1 MNKTIETP
9 VSEQR
14 LIEVAE
20 HVPGTRIITLT
31 VGRGQLAHR
40 MASERFDAAVDCVVL
55 DAWQA
60 EQVLVNRVSSPRLQ
74 VLCQPDLPE
83 KTYDLALLPLS
94 FDGSTEL
101 SRDWMQ
107 QMYQQLEIGGTLVA
121 AVNNHKDRWLHDQL
135 KAFDKTVKPQLF
147 DDAVVY
153 TIVKRTPLK
162 KLKDFHC
169 ELAFRDAGN
178 LVKLVTRPGVFS
190 HRQLDNGARQLLDAV
205 EVFPESRILDIG
217 CGSGAV
223 ALGLAK
229 RDPSAQVLAVDS
241 NARAIQCTR
250 WGAKQNHVENVET
263 LLAHGT
269 EYGRGAFF
277 DMALANPPYYSDF
290 RLAELFCQAAQQNLR
305 PGGRAVFVTK
315 HPHWYETNLGRWFE
329 DTEVWQSRRYHIASG
344 VRPTN

>member
-1 MNKTIETP
+1 MNKSIETP
-9 VSEQR
+9 VAEQR
-14 LIEVAE
+14 LTQVAE
-20 HVPGTRIITLT
+20 QLPGTRIVTLT

-40 MASERFDAAVDCVVL
+40 MASERFDAQVDCVIL

-60 EQVLVNRVSSPRLQ
+60 EKVLENRVSSPRLN
-74 VLCQPDLPE
+74 VLCQSDVPE
-83 KTYDLALLPLS
+83 KPYDLALLPLS

-135 KAFDKTVKPQLF
+135 KSFDKTVKPQVF
-147 DDAVVY
+147 EDAVVY
-153 TIVKRTPLK
+153 SIVKRAPLK

-169 ELAFRDAGN
+169 ELMFRDAGN

-205 EVFPESRILDIG
+205 EVFPEARILDIG

-223 ALGLAK
+223 AMGLAM
-229 RDPSAQVLAVDS
+229 RDSSARVLAVDS
-241 NARAIQCTR
+241 NARAIQCTL
-250 WGAKQNHVENVET
+250 WGIKQNQLENVET

-269 EYGRGAFF
+269 DYQRGPVF

-290 RLAELFCQAAQQNLR
+290 RLTELFCQAAHDNLR

-315 HPHWYETNLGRWFE
+315 HPHWYESNLERWFE

-344 VRPTN
+344 VRPTP